1 MESPQRK
8 LRPDPIITRSQSSA
22 YVRCFDL
29 KPLEKFSGIQLP
41 TNSDVLRRY
50 FSIRDEFKN
59 RPKREIAGILF
70 DELQQVWAKIPCPVM
85 KKQSFTDKMIK
96 LHDKWRDLTK
106 NFDKLT
112 EQTKNS

>member
-1 MESPQRK
+1 MDNEMESPQRK

-50 FSIRDEFKN
+50 FSIRDEFEN
-59 RPKREIAGILF
+59 RPKREIAGILGNR
-70 DELQQVWAKIPCPVM
+70 W
-85 KKQSFTDKMIK
+85 
-96 LHDKWRDLTK
+96 
-106 NFDKLT
+106 T
-112 EQTKNS
+112 EQIRLIVRVHRLFQHS